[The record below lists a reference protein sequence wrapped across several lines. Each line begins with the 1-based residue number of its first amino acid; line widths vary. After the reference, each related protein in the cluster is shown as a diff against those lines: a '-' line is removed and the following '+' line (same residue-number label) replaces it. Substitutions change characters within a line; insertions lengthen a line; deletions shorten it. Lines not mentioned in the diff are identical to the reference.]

1 MPPPLEVCDLE
12 GTAVLWPFLGY
23 SANGEVVVEEPV
35 EVEVRWQWKRSAM
48 VNSEGV
54 TVAVDAKVVVDRD
67 VDENSLMWEGELAD
81 LSGTGSTQP
90 TPGEIMRVAVT
101 LEGRDFKYDPRNTRR
116 ELGLVFYKGRLSVV
130 LND

>member
-23 SANGEVVVEEPV
+23 AANGELVVEEPV
-35 EVEVRWQWKRSAM
+35 QLDVRWTWVRSSV

-54 TVAVDAKVVVDRD
+54 RVAVDAKVVVDREVSED
-67 VDENSLMWEGELAD
+67 SLLWEGELAD
-81 LSGTGSTQP
+81 LTGTGSTQP
-90 TPGEIMRVAVT
+90 SPGDIMRVATVS
-101 LEGRDFKYDPRNTRR
+101 EGRDFKYDPRNVRR
-116 ELGLVFYKGRLSVV
+116 ELGLVFYKGRLPTV

>member
-23 SANGEVVVEEPV
+23 GANNEIVVSEPV
-35 EVEVRWQWKRSAM
+35 QLDVRWTRTRSSM
-48 VNSEGV
+48 VNTEGV
-54 TVAVDAKVVVDRD
+54 RVAVDAKAVVDREVSED
-67 VDENSLMWEGELAD
+67 SLMWEGELAD

-90 TPGEIMRVAVT
+90 SPGDIMRVAVYS
-101 LEGRDFKYDPRNTRR
+101 EGRDFKYDPRNVRR
-116 ELGLVFYKGRLSVV
+116 EVGLVFYKGRLPTV